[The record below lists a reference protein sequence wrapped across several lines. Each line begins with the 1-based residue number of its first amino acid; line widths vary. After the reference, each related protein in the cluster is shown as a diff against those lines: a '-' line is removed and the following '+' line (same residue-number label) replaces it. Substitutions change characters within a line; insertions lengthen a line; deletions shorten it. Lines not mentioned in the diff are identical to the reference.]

1 MPLGS
6 SISCLSAGP
15 ISGSAAA
22 SAGSVVSGWPLETNH
37 NNGCQGTAPPF
48 MNGYADSGLLRMRTA
63 FARIVPVSSDADAR
77 PEEGGQLFRNMTR
90 KYLAVFHLLYMA
102 RDKER
107 KREREG
113 KKGESHGRLLTSVV
127 RFCLPLSWLF

>member
-1 MPLGS
+1 
-6 SISCLSAGP
+6 
-15 ISGSAAA
+15 
-22 SAGSVVSGWPLETNH
+22 
-37 NNGCQGTAPPF
+37 
-48 MNGYADSGLLRMRTA
+48 MRTA

-107 KREREG
+107 KRERERE
-113 KKGESHGRLLTSVV
+113 KRESHTDG
-127 RFCLPLSWLF
+127 F